1 MIDAYLSQ
9 FASEKVLS
17 NEEIIALYSLFKSG
31 VESAREQLV
40 RSNMRLVVKIANDYK
55 YGRMDFEDIVSSGT
69 IGLLKAI
76 EMFDPE
82 KGAFPQYA
90 SAWINKYIR
99 MALDSYRGIH
109 TKRYDRMTQEER
121 SSYVMESL
129 NEKVGDGDTEF
140 ADSLVSDEV
149 SPSEAV
155 EKASSIKAMH
165 DAIDN
170 ALDSREKFVVRARY
184 GLDGNGVLT
193 LREIAD
199 KLGMTHERVR
209 QIEVSALT
217 KLRERLER

>member
-9 FASEKVLS
+9 FASSDVLS
-17 NEEIIALYSLFKSG
+17 NEEAVLLHNLFKSG
-31 VESAREQLV
+31 QEGAREQLV

-55 YGRMDFEDIVSSGT
+55 RYGMSLEDVVSNGV

-109 TKRYDRMTQEER
+109 TKRYDRMTLEER
-121 SSYVMESL
+121 SVSVVESL
-129 NEKVGDGDTEF
+129 NEKIGDGDTEF

-155 EKASSIKAMH
+155 EKASSIDAVR

-170 ALDSREKFVVRARY
+170 ALDSREQFVVRARY

-193 LREIAD
+193 LREIAE